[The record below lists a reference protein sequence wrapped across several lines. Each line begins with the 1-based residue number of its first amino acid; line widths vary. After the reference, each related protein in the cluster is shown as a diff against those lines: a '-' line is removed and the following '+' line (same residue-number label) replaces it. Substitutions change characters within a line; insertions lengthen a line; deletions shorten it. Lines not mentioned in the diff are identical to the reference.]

1 MVFNYSEEGVD
12 LEWGRR
18 AGKEQMVPSPHLIRG
33 RPEYHKPL
41 TLGGGT
47 RPSSQ
52 SERGYPAR
60 VFHSTH
66 PLPSVAV
73 PLPFLTLKPA
83 DTAATD
89 NCRQEVRW
97 DMYRD
102 VTSPHPNSY
111 MSVCILKTII
121 LIVVLFLKSEINV
134 NQTQGKLSN

>member
-1 MVFNYSEEGVD
+1 MWNGEG
-12 LEWGRR
+12 ERE
-18 AGKEQMVPSPHLIRG
+18 KEQMVPFPHLIRG
-33 RPEYHKPL
+33 HPEYHKPL
-41 TLGGGT
+41 TLCGGT

-52 SERGYPAR
+52 SERGYPAH

-73 PLPFLTLKPA
+73 PFPFLPLKPV

-97 DMYRD
+97 DMYID
-102 VTSPHPNSY
+102 VTFPHRNSY
-111 MSVCILKTII
+111 MNVCILKTI
-121 LIVVLFLKSEINV
+121 LIVILFLKSEINL